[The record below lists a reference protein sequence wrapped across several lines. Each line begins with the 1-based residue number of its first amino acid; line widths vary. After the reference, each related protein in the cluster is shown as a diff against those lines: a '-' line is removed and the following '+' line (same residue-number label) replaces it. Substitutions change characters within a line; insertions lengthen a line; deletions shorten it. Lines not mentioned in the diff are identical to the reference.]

1 MYTIVDMN
9 KGILLQKLKYH
20 YKRYLSITF
29 ASIGLALLIGAL
41 TYFSITNRTNSYT
54 MMGSLWNYIILLVSF
69 IFILYGT
76 IQGTAIAYN
85 GILMFIFFLMWD
97 FGSAFVINW
106 LSGSILNL
114 FSGDPLVIA
123 ATLISLGGNLV
134 AFLIGIFLYIRLRQ
148 FLTGRYASYTGLR
161 NLSLIFTIFVILFNI
176 VVPILFIIYS
186 PTLDTILSLL
196 YYFAIIFEAL
206 AVFFTICRL
215 KSNY

>member
-1 MYTIVDMN
+1 MYTIMHMN

-20 YKRYLSITF
+20 YKRYLSIAF
-29 ASIGLALLIGAL
+29 ASIGLALLVGAL

-54 MMGSLWNYIILLVSF
+54 MMGSLWNYLILLVCF
-69 IFILYGT
+69 IFILYGS

-85 GILMFIFFLMWD
+85 GILMFVFFLLWD
-97 FGSAFVINW
+97 FGSSFVINW
-106 LSGSILNL
+106 LSGSFLNL
-114 FSGDPLVIA
+114 FSGNPLLIA
-123 ATLISLGGNLV
+123 ATLISFGGNLL
-134 AFLIGIFLYIRLRQ
+134 ALITGIFLYIRLRQ

-161 NLSLIFTIFVILFNI
+161 NLALVFSILVILFNI
-176 VVPILFIIYS
+176 VVPILFIVYS
-186 PTLDTILSLL
+186 PTLDMFLSLL